1 MRPRS
6 GHQWS
11 SAAIGGN
18 RRGTRPTEDE
28 KGRPRER
35 ELWSAHLGGDHDLA
49 ADAAPLCIEGLEVC
63 GRCRSVAARAV
74 AQEAPRLER
83 LACALGERALR
94 RTRIGRDVD
103 PLWVSLWVSTMSRE
117 ALAARERS
125 QWPWATPR
133 PPTHQIAVRELAA
146 RLDGSKRL
154 ELERVAGR
162 ERRAVGDARMV
173 EVGRLRVVE
182 LPSAHLQPRTIRAMR
197 ELARC
202 VN

>member
-1 MRPRS
+1 LKPRARLL
-6 GHQWS
+6 
-11 SAAIGGN
+11 AAANAIVAVAVA
-18 RRGTRPTEDE
+18 DAQAS
-28 KGRPRER
+28 REAR
-35 ELWSAHLGGDHDLA
+35 LGGDHDLA

-83 LACALGERALR
+83 LACALGERA
-94 RTRIGRDVD
+94 
-103 PLWVSLWVSTMSRE
+103 
-117 ALAARERS
+117 
-125 QWPWATPR
+125 
-133 PPTHQIAVRELAA
+133 QIAVRELAA